1 MLLNQTNFVLVSFCW
16 PKWHCAGGP
25 LLGTNSEGSVTIH
38 DWFSC
43 LASFTRQVFEVHPCC
58 SMCQDFIPFTAE
70 EHSIIWIHHIYL
82 FLDSSADGN
91 LSCFKGGTTAD
102 TAAVNIPAL
111 RGYMLPFLL
120 DKYLRLRWLNHI
132 VGECSTFRETVKLFP
147 KLFYYF
153 SFHQQCVSSGC
164 SMPEIGKI
172 YPID

>member
-91 LSCFKGGTTAD
+91 LGGFYLLAVGTSATMNLRVQIFEYLFSILSRIHLGVGLLGHMVTMFNFLKNCQMFSTMAASCYIFTS
-102 TAAVNIPAL
+102 NIYA
-111 RGYMLPFLL
+111 F
-120 DKYLRLRWLNHI
+120 
-132 VGECSTFRETVKLFP
+132 
-147 KLFYYF
+147 
-153 SFHQQCVSSGC
+153 
-164 SMPEIGKI
+164 
-172 YPID
+172 